1 VSASTRQMMDV
12 AYEEAQT
19 GLAEGGI
26 PVGAALFT
34 ADGVLLGH
42 GRNRRVQQGNPAI
55 HGETDA
61 FRAAGRQSD

>member
-1 VSASTRQMMDV
+1 
-12 AYEEAQT
+12 
-19 GLAEGGI
+19 LAEGGI

-34 ADGVLLGH
+34 ADRMLLGR
-42 GRNRRVQQGNPAI
+42 GRNRRVQQADPSI